1 MILKQLLE
9 DTLYMHKW
17 QAILSTMVNTSH
29 TLFYGEREEADPQ
42 WGLQWIHDP
51 IMQVSNCLDLSK
63 DKVFLEGV
71 WITQQ
76 TYSLLESYQSS

>member
-1 MILKQLLE
+1 MILKQQLE
-9 DTLYMHKW
+9 DTLHMYKW

-29 TLFYGEREEADPQ
+29 TLLYGEQEGADPQ
-42 WGLQWIHDP
+42 RGLQWLHDP
-51 IMQVSNCLDLSK
+51 IMQVSHCLDLSK